1 MLVGWEPVSLLR
13 FLTWL
18 CSGVESGR
26 HLGRSGYPGRAGNAQ
41 SPDLPRWTSAFT
53 GAGAA
58 EGRHSGLA
66 ASGLPDQAEDAQP
79 LHWNGGP
86 GSGKD
91 TATPCRPG
99 SEPEGGQ
106 GEDTASGTTPSWAMQ
121 SLGHDSRTGIPYD
134 PWPITQ
140 LKASIHNRYAM
151 CCGLPPGKVSF
162 LCLLLL
168 TSLACPDTHTSQSL
182 FCNPHGQLYHASS
195 LSFPCLSAFFFFKW
209 LAPFQYHSLLFK
221 VTVASLHKSDS
232 CQYVKGE
239 NKCHLIHFILFQFSK
254 HLWSNIMYW
263 APEKIQT

>member
-1 MLVGWEPVSLLR
+1 M
-13 FLTWL
+13 
-18 CSGVESGR
+18 ESGR
-26 HLGRSGYPGRAGNAQ
+26 HLGRSSYPGRAGNAQ

-58 EGRHSGLA
+58 EGRHPGLA

-99 SEPEGGQ
+99 SEPEGRQ
-106 GEDTASGTTPSWAMQ
+106 GKDTASGTMPSW
-121 SLGHDSRTGIPYD
+121 GHAISWAGFQDLAGIPYD

-140 LKASIHNRYAM
+140 LKASIHSRYAM

-168 TSLACPDTHTSQSL
+168 TSLDLMHT
-182 FCNPHGQLYHASS
+182 PPRASS
-195 LSFPCLSAFFFFKW
+195 VTHVASFTMLPLSPFHVFQHFFFKC

-254 HLWSNIMYW
+254 HLWSNIMY
-263 APEKIQT
+263 